1 MGQWTT
7 VEERLLRELSRTCT
21 VVELCDKLGRTKA
34 SVTNRLDKLG
44 ISAVVVSKSW
54 TVKDVALLR
63 SMIQDFTYADIAKE
77 LGRTEASVRGY
88 ANRTG
93 MLDTPRKTTQEYVRS
108 QVERV
113 HMLHRRGLSR
123 TRIAQLTGM
132 SRTPVKKILTSPST

>member
-44 ISAVVVSKSW
+44 ISAVVVSKLW
-54 TVKDVALLR
+54 TVKEVALLR

-77 LGRTEASVRGY
+77 LGRTEPSVRGY
-88 ANRTG
+88 ANRMG
-93 MLDTPRKTTQEYVRS
+93 MLDAPRKTTQEYVRS

-113 HMLHRRGLSR
+113 RMLHRRGLSQ
-123 TRIAQLTGM
+123 TRIAQLTGL
-132 SRTPVKKILTSPST
+132 SRTPIKKILTDSST